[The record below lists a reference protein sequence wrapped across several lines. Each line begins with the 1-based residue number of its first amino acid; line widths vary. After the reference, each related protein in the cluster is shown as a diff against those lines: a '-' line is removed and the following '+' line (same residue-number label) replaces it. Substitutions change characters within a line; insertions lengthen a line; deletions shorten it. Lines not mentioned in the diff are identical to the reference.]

1 MPVVVNATEFKQRF
15 GTYVEH
21 AQKEPVEITRS
32 GRLSAVLLS
41 ADEFRRMR
49 EHEDKYWAM
58 LAAEAKRGGFAG
70 TEESA
75 EWLAEGMRRC
85 DRHEEA

>member
-15 GTYVEH
+15 GAYIEH

-32 GRLSAVLLS
+32 GRSSAVLIS
-41 ADEFRRMR
+41 SDEFRRMQ

-58 LAAEAKRGGFAG
+58 LAEEAKRGGFAG
-70 TEESA
+70 PEESA
-75 EWLAEGMRRC
+75 EWLAESMRRR
-85 DRHEEA
+85 DRDEEA

>member
-15 GTYVEH
+15 GAYVEH

-32 GRLSAVLLS
+32 GRSSAVLLS

-49 EHEDKYWAM
+49 QHEDKYWAM
-58 LAAEAKRGGFAG
+58 LAAEAKRRFAG

-75 EWLAEGMRRC
+75 EWLVEECAVVT
-85 DRHEEA
+85 DEEA